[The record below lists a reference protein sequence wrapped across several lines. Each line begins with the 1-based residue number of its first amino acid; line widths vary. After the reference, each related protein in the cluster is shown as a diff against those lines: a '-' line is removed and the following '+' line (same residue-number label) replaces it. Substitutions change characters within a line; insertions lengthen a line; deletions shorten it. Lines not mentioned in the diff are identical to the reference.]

1 MVQAHIT
8 IKPGTAFIEGFH
20 ADCVKFLIFLE
31 THCSRLLGSIIT
43 IGPTMSLTPL
53 NRPHSKLTAAC
64 LLATSAPAHAQH
76 GNLNSEQIEVI
87 V

>member
-1 MVQAHIT
+1 
-8 IKPGTAFIEGFH
+8 
-20 ADCVKFLIFLE
+20 
-31 THCSRLLGSIIT
+31 
-43 IGPTMSLTPL
+43 MSLTPL